1 MTVFLSYSLQVNL
14 LNVKTSMKVNI
25 FLKQFQFSNE
35 GIVSLIKEG
44 RAEQI
49 NATRLKGLLNIL
61 PEKEEVLYNNVEGPY

>member
-1 MTVFLSYSLQVNL
+1 
-14 LNVKTSMKVNI
+14 MKVNI

-61 PEKEEVLYNNVEGPY
+61 PEKEEVLYNSVEGPY